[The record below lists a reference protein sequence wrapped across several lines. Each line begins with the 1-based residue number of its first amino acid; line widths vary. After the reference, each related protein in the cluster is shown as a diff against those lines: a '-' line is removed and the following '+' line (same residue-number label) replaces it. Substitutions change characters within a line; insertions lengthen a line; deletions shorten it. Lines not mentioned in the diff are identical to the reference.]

1 LTAVNSPILIL
12 GDSRQS
18 NRKALLPKSLAAEKP
33 CCRKALLPKSL
44 AAEKPCCSL
53 VELTTINANSFAA
66 SHLFLVVSG
75 GISTGRSGY
84 HGCERGA

>member
-1 LTAVNSPILIL
+1 MIKMRTARHARI
-12 GDSRQS
+12 DRRQFPDPDPWG
-18 NRKALLPKSLAAEKP
+18 LPTEQSKSLAAEKP
-33 CCRKALLPKSL
+33 Y
-44 AAEKPCCSL
+44 CSL